1 LNILFC
7 FEGLTFPDLYL
18 FFKNK
23 NTLITPGGSPL
34 RYLVSPVKFRL
45 SQIITAIECGDI
57 RGVRSSFH
65 LEDTNQVIH
74 TNDGTII
81 LNKTKHNLDLEELLS
96 RKNRNKQNK

>member
-23 NTLITPGGSPL
+23 NTLITQGGIPL
-34 RYLVSPVKFRL
+34 RYLMSPVKFRL
-45 SQIITAIECGDI
+45 SQIISAIECGDL

-65 LEDTNQVIH
+65 LEDTNQEIH
-74 TNDGTII
+74 TNDGTLI